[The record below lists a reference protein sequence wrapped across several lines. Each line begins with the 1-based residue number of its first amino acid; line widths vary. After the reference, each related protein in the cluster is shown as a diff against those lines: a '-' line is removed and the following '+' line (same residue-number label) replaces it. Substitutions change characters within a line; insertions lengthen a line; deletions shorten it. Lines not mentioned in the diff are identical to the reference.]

1 MRFCFLMDPLET
13 IVMKKDSTFLVMWA
27 AHQRGHEVYHLPEGG
42 LSLENDRVILKALRV
57 KPQWDETQPFITEP
71 GPQRLQPQDVD
82 AVFIRTDP
90 PFDED
95 YLTATWILEH
105 LPDQTFVINRPDG
118 VRSVNEKLWVMRFAS
133 FMPPTLVSRD
143 RELLHAFIRLHKQ
156 TVAKPINAYG
166 GQSVFLVREGDL
178 NTAAILE
185 ELTQRYRRD
194 IILQRYVPE
203 AQQGDKRVV
212 VLNGEP
218 LGAVLRV
225 HPPDDHRNNFFA
237 GGTPHPAVVT
247 EHEQRVI
254 ETLRPHLEALGLYWV
269 GLDFLG
275 PHLIEVNVTS
285 PTCLHEINLLNQ
297 TRVEEN
303 ILDFVEEQVR
313 RRRRS

>member
-1 MRFCFLMDPLET
+1 MDPLDT

-27 AHQRGHEVYHLPEGG
+27 AHQRGHEVYHLAEGG
-42 LSLENDRVILKALRV
+42 LSLENDRVMIKALRV
-57 KPQWDETQPFITEP
+57 TPQWNEAQPFLCEP
-71 GPQRLQPQDVD
+71 RHKRLLPQDID

-105 LPDQTFVINRPDG
+105 LPDDVFVINQPSG
-118 VRSVNEKLWVMRFAS
+118 VRSVNEKLWVMRFPQ

-143 RELLHAFIRLHKQ
+143 RELLRGFVRLHKQ

-178 NTAAILE
+178 NTPAILE
-185 ELTQRYRRD
+185 ELTHRYRRD
-194 IILQRYVPE
+194 IILQRYIPE
-203 AQQGDKRVV
+203 AQEGDKRVV
-212 VLNGEP
+212 VLDGEP

-237 GGTPHPAVVT
+237 GGTPHPADIT
-247 EHEQRVI
+247 DHERDVI
-254 ETLRPHLEALGLYWV
+254 QTLKPHFKTMGLYWV

-275 PHLIEVNVTS
+275 PYLIEVNVTS
-285 PTCLHEINLLNQ
+285 PTCLHEINALNN
-297 TRVEEN
+297 TRLEER
-303 ILDFVEEQVR
+303 ILDFVEQQVNQR
-313 RRRRS
+313 KNRSQRS